1 MISTMKSIISF
12 VPLIILGLASYVSA
26 DFESANV
33 ELIKELSSAQKHHR
47 STANQC
53 NPIDVTKLEK
63 QGLLHSQDYQ
73 DKCLLTQYFPGICHG
88 SYIEVGALDGDRYS
102 NTFAFYNSPKLNW
115 KGINIE
121 VDPLSYEKL
130 SVNRKNDIANV
141 HAATCSDPGIM
152 HFFGRNRPKGGI
164 WEFSTPEQRK
174 RWWGPYV
181 TLQDT
186 TPVQCTHLQVILDQ
200 TVGSGSNHYFDM
212 MSVDIEGAE
221 LSALQSI
228 DFNRVGFG
236 VIIVGKQGRDEI
248 GIGIDSDIEKLLL
261 SVGYEKVVDKK
272 KTCGSVRNN
281 WFVNKDFDRIYAE
294 YKNGSGSTSDGKE
307 DLVAVKKRRLG
318 LRGGHVITCLQRAG
332 QSFHHQM
339 HNA

>member
-1 MISTMKSIISF
+1 MKSISSF
-12 VPLIILGLASYVSA
+12 APLILGLGSYVSA

-33 ELIKELSSAQKHHR
+33 ELIKEFNKQKHHR

-53 NPIDVTKLEK
+53 NTIDINKLEK

-88 SYIEVGALDGDRYS
+88 SYIEVGALDGDRHS

-121 VDPLSYEKL
+121 ADPVSYEKL
-130 SVNRKNDIANV
+130 SINRKNDIANV
-141 HAATCSDPGIM
+141 HAATCFDPGTM
-152 HFFGRNRPKGGI
+152 HFFGTNRPSGGGI
-164 WEFSTPEQRK
+164 FEFSTPEQRK

-181 TLQDT
+181 TLKDT

-200 TVGSGSNHYFDM
+200 TVGSGSNHYFDVI
-212 MSVDIEGAE
+212 SVDIEGAE

-228 DFNRVGFG
+228 DFNRVSFG

-261 SVGYEKVVDKK
+261 SVGYE
-272 KTCGSVRNN
+272 
-281 WFVNKDFDRIYAE
+281 
-294 YKNGSGSTSDGKE
+294 
-307 DLVAVKKRRLG
+307 
-318 LRGGHVITCLQRAG
+318 
-332 QSFHHQM
+332 
-339 HNA
+339 